1 MTLRKHYKF
10 VIKTAAIF
18 LLFLAFIG
26 LFNYVIDPYAV
37 FDSARIAGISELK
50 PSAGSRV
57 RMAKPYQVRNYR
69 PKGIIAGNSRP
80 ELGLDPD
87 HDCWPESS
95 RPVFNLGLP
104 GVGVGAQVQ
113 TLKHALYKGEI
124 NIIIWGMDFADFLT
138 VKSDKSKSDLSILP
152 PKTADNKYIVKADGI
167 KNPVYQYKKI
177 EDYLSVIFSLDTA
190 FDSFKT
196 LFQQG
201 DHNVSTRLRNG
212 FNPAKDYNSIILT
225 EGQYVLFSQ
234 KNTEIDER
242 FSKSG
247 LTVFPYLSKQ
257 SDDFS
262 SVIDFLD
269 YARKRDVRVR
279 LFINPYHSDYL
290 SAIYRHDLWS
300 EFEAWKIRLL
310 EIAALHQV
318 ELWDFSGLSDYNT
331 EITPKRSDKRTT
343 LKWFWEPAHYKK
355 ELGDKM
361 LNQLLDQWCQSES
374 SAEIG
379 VKLSSSN
386 IRDYLDNEKKKIERW
401 LNN

>member
-167 KNPVYQYKKI
+167 KNPVYQYN
-177 EDYLSVIFSLDTA
+177 L
-190 FDSFKT
+190 
-196 LFQQG
+196 
-201 DHNVSTRLRNG
+201 
-212 FNPAKDYNSIILT
+212 NSICKCNSI
-225 EGQYVLFSQ
+225 
-234 KNTEIDER
+234 
-242 FSKSG
+242 
-247 LTVFPYLSKQ
+247 
-257 SDDFS
+257 
-262 SVIDFLD
+262 
-269 YARKRDVRVR
+269 
-279 LFINPYHSDYL
+279 
-290 SAIYRHDLWS
+290 
-300 EFEAWKIRLL
+300 
-310 EIAALHQV
+310 
-318 ELWDFSGLSDYNT
+318 
-331 EITPKRSDKRTT
+331 
-343 LKWFWEPAHYKK
+343 
-355 ELGDKM
+355 
-361 LNQLLDQWCQSES
+361 
-374 SAEIG
+374 
-379 VKLSSSN
+379 
-386 IRDYLDNEKKKIERW
+386 
-401 LNN
+401 